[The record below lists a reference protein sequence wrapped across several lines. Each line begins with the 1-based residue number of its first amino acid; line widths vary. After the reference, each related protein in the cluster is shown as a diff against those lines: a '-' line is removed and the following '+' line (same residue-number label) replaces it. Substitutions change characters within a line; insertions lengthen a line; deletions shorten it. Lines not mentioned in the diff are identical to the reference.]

1 MGKTGT
7 REFQCFAKYHLTV
20 FHSGERK
27 MPSMLGDLLM
37 RFKTPGQEVF
47 VGFGRTR
54 NRHVID
60 GVERDS

>member
-1 MGKTGT
+1 
-7 REFQCFAKYHLTV
+7 
-20 FHSGERK
+20 

-47 VGFGRTR
+47 VGFGSTR

-60 GVERDS
+60 GAEGDSWS